1 MQQQKMK
8 NVNMDKENKKEKE
21 KEKEKQNNSDNEQSE
36 TEAGSTKEII
46 LYKNLLKD
54 IAGTLNSII
63 SENKKMK
70 KQKKENS
77 PFSREHAP
85 KISLFDYLLRIQ
97 KYSGIENSTLIL
109 SLIYIDRICSKKG
122 IVLTKYNIHRLLFTA
137 ILISIKYNEDVIYD
151 NSFFSK
157 IGGITLHEL
166 VVLENEFLKIIDF
179 ELFVS
184 DEVYQKYYE
193 YLNYN
198 KSHNNE

>member
-8 NVNMDKENKKEKE
+8 NVNMDKENK

-109 SLIYIDRICSKKG
+109 SLIYIDRICNKKE
-122 IVLTKYNIHRLLFTA
+122 IILTKYNIHRLLFTA
-137 ILISIKYNEDVIYD
+137 ILISTKYNEDAIYD
-151 NSFFSK
+151 NLFFSK
-157 IGGITLHEL
+157 IAGVTVKEL
-166 VVLENEFLKIIDF
+166 ALLERAFLKIIDF
-179 ELFVS
+179 DLFVS
-184 DEVYQKYYE
+184 DEIYQKYYY
-193 YLNYN
+193 YLIYN
-198 KSHNNE
+198 NSPIEE